1 MAFSRV
7 NPLGWA
13 LFEELTSAQ
22 MNLLDTYVSRAIDG
36 TFGGTYNPSNPI
48 NINGTI
54 NVTNINVGSLTGDA
68 VFTSLVVNGTSD
80 FNGPST
86 FDSTATF
93 NGLVTITYDTYMS
106 GGSFLFTSTEFFVIS
121 GTGATFRID
130 ATASGL
136 VYGNFTFSGNDTTF
150 SGCDVIVTGGNWDFN
165 MTPDFN
171 FGFVVTSGMATFNG
185 GLTVNSGA
193 VSITSSGANME
204 FDAGIYPIVFDG
216 LYADFT
222 ALGGCRLPAV
232 TSKYDGPY
240 IEYDTSRQ
248 IAKHIPI
255 QSYVIRLGSWDD
267 YLEYLRH
274 TLYDAATCWFAIPL
288 PRRCVGINELRLF
301 FNCTD
306 APAAS
311 GMVLTAY
318 SKASHASRVQIGT
331 ATQPVGSH
339 VGDNTLTLSGPL
351 TINGATNQ
359 LIIEV
364 EAPIGNSGASTSE
377 LHGFYLDLTIAG
389 MGSW

>member
-36 TFGGTYNPSNPI
+36 TFGGTYNPSTPI

-68 VFTSLVVNGTSD
+68 VFTSLVVNGTST
-80 FNGPST
+80 FNGP
-86 FDSTATF
+86 ATF
-93 NGLVTITYDTYMS
+93 NSTSAFNGAMTINSLVNMNS
-106 GGSFLFTSTEFFVIS
+106 GQFNFNSSAQFSMNAGNFIV
-121 GTGATFRID
+121 GAGAGMF
-130 ATASGL
+130 A
-136 VYGNFTFSGNDTTF
+136 YGNVTFSGDDVTF
-150 SGCDVIVTGGNWDFN
+150 TGADVVVSGGNWDFN

-185 GLTVNSGA
+185 GLTVTGGA
-193 VSITSSGANME
+193 VSITSSGAVMTI
-204 FDAGIYPIVFDG
+204 DSGIYAMEFDG

-222 ALGGCRLPAV
+222 ACGGFRLPAGS
-232 TSKYDGPY
+232 SKHGGPY
-240 IEYDTSRQ
+240 IEYGDGAQ
-248 IAKHIPI
+248 YVGKHIPI

-267 YLEYLRH
+267 YLEYMRH
-274 TLYDAATCWFAIPL
+274 TLYDSASCWFAIPI
-288 PRRCVGINELRLF
+288 PRRCTGINEVRLY

-306 APAAS
+306 NPASS
-311 GMVLTAY
+311 GMKLTAY
-318 SKASHASRVQIGT
+318 SKVAQATRVQIGQ

-339 VGDNTLTLSGPL
+339 VGDNQLSISGPL
-351 TINGATNQ
+351 TFNGSTQQ
-359 LIIEV
+359 LLLEV

>member
-48 NINGTI
+48 TVNGTI

-86 FDSTATF
+86 FSSSVVFDAGITINSLVNMDGGQFNFNSTAQF
-93 NGLVTITYDTYMS
+93 SMNNGNFII
-106 GGSFLFTSTEFFVIS
+106 GGSA
-121 GTGATFRID
+121 GMYA
-130 ATASGL
+130 
-136 VYGNFTFSGNDTTF
+136 YGNVTFSGNDTTF
-150 SGCDVIVTGGNWDFN
+150 SGADVIVTGGNWDFN

-185 GLTVNSGA
+185 GLTVTGGA
-193 VSITSSGANME
+193 VSITSSGATME
-204 FDAGIYPIVFDG
+204 FDSGIYAMVFDG

-222 ALGGCRLPAV
+222 ALGGFRMPASS
-232 TSKYDGPY
+232 TKYGGPY

-274 TLYDAATCWFAIPL
+274 TLYDAAPCWFAIPL
-288 PRRCVGINELRLF
+288 PRRCVGINELRLY
-301 FNCTD
+301 FNCSD
-306 APAAS
+306 APAGS

-318 SKASHASRVQIGT
+318 SKAAHASRVQIGT

-339 VGDNTLTLSGPL
+339 VGDNTLTISGPL
-351 TINGATNQ
+351 TINGASNQ

-364 EAPIGNSGASTSE
+364 EAPIGNSGSSTSE